1 MGDHRQWINID
12 EVINS
17 YIDRSEQSIHK
28 YFKLWH
34 ICWDGMTQM
43 GLDVFYQIKSV
54 KLPVNANLTVSLP
67 PDYLNYSK
75 VGILNSK
82 GELVPLTYNNKLT
95 TYADLLPDR
104 LEKTQDD
111 SLWTWYN
118 YNNLIFYN
126 YWDGQVFTNLYG
138 IPSGAPFVGNFK
150 IDNRNGVILLD
161 EQFSWDYIMLEYIA
175 SPQQG
180 GEYYIPIQFKEALM
194 WFIAWQDIAMLPNS
208 RRGTLGDK
216 EQRKRNYF
224 NERRLAIARWK
235 PVTQE
240 DAYQQSLE
248 NTRLV
253 VKAG

>member
-1 MGDHRQWINID
+1 MGDHRQWIKLD
-12 EVINS
+12 EPINS
-17 YIDRSEQSIHK
+17 YIDRSEQGIHK
-28 YFKLWH
+28 FFKLWH
-34 ICWDGMTQM
+34 IAWDGMMQM
-43 GLDVFYQIKSV
+43 GLDIFYQIKSV
-54 KLPVNANLTVSLP
+54 KLPINANLTVNLP
-67 PDYLNYSK
+67 PDYLNYTK

-82 GELVPLTYNNKLT
+82 GEVIPLTYNEKLT

-104 LEKTQDD
+104 LEKTQDN

-161 EQFSWDYIMLEYIA
+161 EQFCFDYIVLEYIA
-175 SPQQG
+175 SPQEG
-180 GEYYIPIQFKEALM
+180 GEYYIPVQFKEALM
-194 WFIAWQDIAMLPNS
+194 WYIAWQDLAFLPNS

-216 EQRKRNYF
+216 EQRRRNYF
-224 NERRLAIARWK
+224 NERRLAIARYK
-235 PVTQE
+235 PTHLEEAFQWN
-240 DAYQQSLE
+240 LE

-253 VKAG
+253 VKS